1 MDLLNYKRLQ
11 CVKKETSAEPV
22 FNNCSAAVIG
32 CKNAFVQDSF
42 WAIALFCVRISL
54 VSSQPC
60 GVGNVGY
67 CQATKLAKSSKVQ
80 SIQIYMPPYTT
91 HGK

>member
-1 MDLLNYKRLQ
+1 MCKKINICRASLQ
-11 CVKKETSAEPV
+11 QLQRR
-22 FNNCSAAVIG
+22 VIG
-32 CKNAFVQDSF
+32 YKNAFVQDSF

-67 CQATKLAKSSKVQ
+67 CQATKLAKSSRVQ